1 MRITIEINTK
11 NEMEKVSALFKAFK
25 INTVNVL
32 TDNEDTIAIT
42 KGDKQIDPKN
52 LFGIWSKKP
61 RSIES
66 IRKDAW
72 QRNSNIG

>member
-11 NEMEKVSALFKAFK
+11 NEMEKISALFKTFK
-25 INTVNVL
+25 INRVNVISG
-32 TDNEDTIAIT
+32 NEDNIAIT
-42 KGDKQIDPKN
+42 KGDKQIDPQN

-72 QRNSNIG
+72 QRDGNIG